1 MEQYDYLVQTYDEHI
16 QKLNLD
22 DKLNHLISQY
32 QRYFSKDDIVV
43 LIDYLSRRD
52 RQNKDSSD
60 IRNLLF
66 DLVSLSIEYSQYS
79 SDPLEHMLE
88 TINKEW

>member
-1 MEQYDYLVQTYDEHI
+1 MEQYDYLAQTYDEHI

-22 DKLNHLISQY
+22 DKLNYLISQY

-60 IRNLLF
+60 ICNLLF
-66 DLVSLSIEYSQYS
+66 DIVSLSIEYSEYTNE
-79 SDPLEHMLE
+79 PLEYMLE
-88 TINKEW
+88 TINKER